1 MTAKLKNRQWLCM
14 LAGGDLAFLWR
25 SVPGKEASQGN
36 LLAWSGIYRLELF
49 LSLKKNVL
57 CSDNRFRP
65 VALH

>member
-1 MTAKLKNRQWLCM
+1 M

-57 CSDNRFRP
+57 CSDNRFHP